1 MVKKPATMRPY
12 KNDRGEGQ
20 IFNFDLIDRDG
31 TMIQATMFNE
41 VAIKW
46 FDQLQE
52 NKVYIFS
59 GGSIKMANKKFTSIK
74 NDFCITF
81 D

>member
-1 MVKKPATMRPY
+1 
-12 KNDRGEGQ
+12 
-20 IFNFDLIDRDG
+20 
-31 TMIQATMFNE
+31 MFNE

>member
-1 MVKKPATMRPY
+1 MRPY